1 MKTMSEKKR
10 ESGSSAERMYL
21 KEDNTFDQMQPSY
34 RQGIPE
40 SKTPYPFL
48 ADWNVHTVRPG
59 RITEKSDTL

>member
-34 RQGIPE
+34 RQGVPE
-40 SKTPYPFL
+40 SKPP
-48 ADWNVHTVRPG
+48 
-59 RITEKSDTL
+59 TLSWRTGTCIRCARVE